1 MQTRGVIGPP
11 EMAVLSSSALSRDTL
26 CGLSNV
32 ILPLCQ
38 NLKCLVVQDDGLL
51 THSLD
56 NLRNLEDLT
65 LRQRSACSHFVDDQM
80 RAGMRLP
87 SLQNLT
93 LYLEHLN
100 SSSDDAQ
107 DICTARGIQLKTD
120 SYLPIM
126 FGLNVSWEM
135 SAAFMRHLPSTKAML
150 FDEAR

>member
-1 MQTRGVIGPP
+1 
-11 EMAVLSSSALSRDTL
+11 
-26 CGLSNV
+26 
-32 ILPLCQ
+32 
-38 NLKCLVVQDDGLL
+38 
-51 THSLD
+51 
-56 NLRNLEDLT
+56 
-65 LRQRSACSHFVDDQM
+65 
-80 RAGMRLP
+80 MRLP